1 LIFCIK
7 KIISLQIIDL
17 LSEMLE
23 SSAKFLKCVRCG
35 SKLELDVYKVD
46 QEIEEGIFECK
57 KCNLAFPIIEKIPI
71 LWDDFSQYLSSRKVL
86 GGKLY
91 RLANTGKMKNFLKS
105 TLSQTKQTNDDRT
118 ALEERWSKI
127 YQNNKSSKFYSI
139 IKKNLNFITKSKL
152 VLEYGC
158 SIGIITSSL
167 ADCHDMVFGIDR
179 SFNALRYAKKSS
191 KNNLDYVVADS
202 LSPVF
207 GKLQFDLILALNILE
222 LVEPLDLLKH
232 VSKQISSGYFVIS
245 DPYDFD
251 RGKNSVKKP
260 IDELTLRTNLS
271 NLGFKILSKTKTP
284 SYIPWNLKLNPRAT
298 LNYKVDLIICKK

>member
-1 LIFCIK
+1 
-7 KIISLQIIDL
+7 
-17 LSEMLE
+17 MLE

-35 SKLELDVYKVD
+35 SKLELDVFKLD
-46 QEIEEGIFECK
+46 QEIEEGILECK
-57 KCNLAFPIIEKIPI
+57 KCNLVFPIIEKIPI
-71 LWDDFSQYLSSRKVL
+71 LWDDFSKYLSSRKVL

-91 RLANTGKMKNFLKS
+91 RLASTGKLKNFLKFS
-105 TLSQTKQTNDDRT
+105 LSQTKQTNDDRT
-118 ALEERWSKI
+118 ALEERWSNI
-127 YQNNKSSKFYSI
+127 YQNNKSSKFYSV
-139 IKKNLNFITKSKL
+139 IKKNLNFIAKSKL

-179 SFNALRYAKKSS
+179 SFSALRYAKKSS
-191 KNNLDYVVADS
+191 KNNLDYIVADS

-232 VSKQISSGYFVIS
+232 VSKQISTGHFVMS

-251 RGKNSVKKP
+251 RGTNSVKKP
-260 IDELTLRTNLS
+260 IDEATLRTNLC
-271 NLGFKILSKTKTP
+271 NLGFKISSKTKKP
-284 SYIPWNLKLNPRAT
+284 SYIPWNLKLNSRAT